1 MKQKEFKSV
10 KQYLIS
16 FAVAICCT
24 ITSSVFT
31 ACSNEDTP
39 APKEQQTD
47 LVLNFGDIV
56 VKPYLG
62 FGTSLADADK
72 YFQAEYPDYANWE
85 IFDVESY
92 EEDGETLYV
101 QSRYNEGRLVMFY
114 FNDADCNNHILSSY
128 SFVAPIKL
136 ETVTAELER
145 HGFKNMG
152 EIRFPDP
159 DADLTYLFLSAD
171 EKLEVLVEITYATED
186 YYEMWGISFQ
196 PLDERDLDYC
206 NFCEINL

>member
-24 ITSSVFT
+24 MTSSVFT

-85 IFDVESY
+85 IFDVERY
-92 EEDGETLYV
+92 EEDGETVYV
-101 QSRYNEGRLVMFY
+101 QSRFNEDRLVTFY
-114 FNDADCNNHILSSY
+114 FNDADCNNYILSSY
-128 SFVAPIKL
+128 DFVSALSL
-136 ETVTAELER
+136 EPAIAELER

-152 EIRFPDP
+152 EVRFPDP
-159 DADLTYLFLSAD
+159 DADLVYLFLSAD
-171 EKLEVLVEITYATED
+171 EKLEVLLKIMYATED
-186 YYEMWGISFQ
+186 YPDMWSICFQ
-196 PLDERDLDYC
+196 PLDERDLEYI
-206 NFCEINL
+206 EKY

>member
-24 ITSSVFT
+24 MTSAVFT

-85 IFDVESY
+85 IYDVDSY
-92 EEDGETLYV
+92 EDFGKTVYV
-101 QSRYNEGRLVMFY
+101 QARFNEDRMLSFY
-114 FNDADCNNHILSSY
+114 FYDADCKNLVISSY
-128 SFVAPIKL
+128 SFVAPIQL

-159 DADLTYLFLSAD
+159 EADLTYLFLSAD
-171 EKLEVLVEITYATED
+171 EKLEVLVEISYATEEFD
-186 YYEMWGISFQ
+186 EMWGISFQ
-196 PLDERDLDYC
+196 PLDERDLEYLVK
-206 NFCEINL
+206 E

>member
-24 ITSSVFT
+24 MTSSVFT

-85 IFDVESY
+85 IFDVERY
-92 EEDGETLYV
+92 EEDGETVYV
-101 QSRYNEGRLVMFY
+101 QSRFNEDRLVTFY
-114 FNDADCNNHILSSY
+114 FNDADCNNYILSSY
-128 SFVAPIKL
+128 DFVSALSL
-136 ETVTAELER
+136 EPAIDELER

-152 EIRFPDP
+152 EVRFPDP
-159 DADLTYLFLSAD
+159 DADLVYLFLSAD
-171 EKLEVLVEITYATED
+171 EKLEVLLKIMYATED
-186 YYEMWGISFQ
+186 YPDMWSICFQ
-196 PLDERDLDYC
+196 PLDERDLEYI
-206 NFCEINL
+206 EKY